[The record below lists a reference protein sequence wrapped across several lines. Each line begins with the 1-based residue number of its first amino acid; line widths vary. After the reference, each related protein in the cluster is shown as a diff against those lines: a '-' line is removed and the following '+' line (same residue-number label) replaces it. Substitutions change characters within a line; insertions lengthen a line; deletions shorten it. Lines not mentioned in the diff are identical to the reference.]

1 MPSKKGTVPFRQDN
15 SHTHDSIRAED
26 EQGHLSNVK
35 ERARGRQTMP
45 RAARNED
52 SFSKTDPQPGITD
65 EEEDEAQSSGRRAG
79 DSSPGITPGLSL
91 VRSL

>member
-45 RAARNED
+45 RAAQNED
-52 SFSKTDPQPGITD
+52 SFSKTNPQPGITD
-65 EEEDEAQSSGRRAG
+65 EEEDEAQRSGRRAG
-79 DSSPGITPGLSL
+79 DSSPGIAPGLSL

>member
-15 SHTHDSIRAED
+15 SHTHDSIRAE
-26 EQGHLSNVK
+26 GHLSNVK

-45 RAARNED
+45 RAAQNED

-79 DSSPGITPGLSL
+79 DSSPGITPRLSL
-91 VRSL
+91 VWSL